1 MKSLLLAIVAVLVL
15 LTASYASADT
25 CLYTSSIPAENQNFK
40 INGLFDKK
48 SKKWS
53 YVLTDLKAGKK
64 RTGPLLNM
72 PHHAHLEFYISKDGK
87 HFAVLNGF
95 TEPYN
100 SIG

>member
-1 MKSLLLAIVAVLVL
+1 MVILATLVL
-15 LTASYASADT
+15 LTTSHVSADT
-25 CLYTSSIPAENQNFK
+25 CVYTSSSPAENQNFK

-48 SKKWS
+48 TKKWS
-53 YVLTDLKAGKK
+53 DVLTDVKAGKK